1 MSMFHISAAC
11 QDLGLRAGAILHR
24 EVTIQPASADLRA
37 EIGTAAIAVGRQF
50 QARSEIRQLPEIARL
65 HQVLRDIGVK
75 PRRHPPSNQ
84 KLLEYALK
92 HGTLPAINNLVDA
105 YNLVSL
111 RTRASLGA
119 HDAERISSPVELRIM
134 TGKETFTPLG
144 SSEPQAVV
152 AGEFG
157 YVDANHRLLCRL
169 DSLQADFS
177 KVGDSTRDVLV
188 IVEFTTAT
196 PDQARRAAVE
206 LAMEVIS
213 QHCGGTAE
221 IVSMPG

>member
-1 MSMFHISAAC
+1 MFHVSDAC
-11 QDLGLRAGAILHR
+11 EQLGLRAGAIRHQG
-24 EVTIQPASADLRA
+24 VTIEPASTELRA
-37 EIGTAAIAVGRQF
+37 EIDEAAAEVGRQF
-50 QARSEIRQLPEIARL
+50 QDRAAIRTLPEIAQL
-65 HQVLRDIGVK
+65 HRVLRDVGVK

-84 KLLEYALK
+84 KLLEFALK
-92 HGTLPAINNLVDA
+92 HGTLPTINNLVDA

-111 RTRASLGA
+111 RTLASLGA
-119 HDAERISSPVELRIM
+119 HDREQISSPVELRIL
-134 TGKETFTPLG
+134 TGEETFTPLG
-144 SSEPQAVV
+144 SPDPQAVV

-157 YVDANHRLLCRL
+157 YVDAEGRLLCRL

-188 IVEFTTAT
+188 IAEFTTAT

-221 IVSMPG
+221 VVAMPA

>member
-1 MSMFHISAAC
+1 MNMFHVSAAC
-11 QDLGLRAGAILHR
+11 QDLGLRAGAILYR
-24 EVTIQPASADLRA
+24 EVTIQPATAALRA
-37 EIGTAAIAVGRQF
+37 EIDMAASAVGKQIET
-50 QARSEIRQLPEIARL
+50 RSEIRQLPEIARL

-119 HDAERISSPVELRIM
+119 HDAERISSPVELRFM

-177 KVGDSTRDVLV
+177 KVSDSTRDVLV
-188 IVEFTTAT
+188 IAEFTTAT

-221 IVSMPG
+221 VVAMPA

>member
-1 MSMFHISAAC
+1 MFHVSDAC
-11 QDLGLRAGAILHR
+11 EQLGLRAGAILHQG
-24 EVTIQPASADLRA
+24 VTIQPASAELRA
-37 EIGTAAIAVGRQF
+37 EIDEAAAEVARQF
-50 QARSEIRQLPEIARL
+50 QDRAAIRTRAEIAQL
-65 HQVLRDIGVK
+65 HQVLRDVGVK

-84 KLLEYALK
+84 KLLEFALK

-111 RTRASLGA
+111 RTLASLGA
-119 HDAERISSPVELRIM
+119 HDRGQISSPVELRLL
-134 TGKETFTPLG
+134 TGEETFTPLG
-144 SSEPQAVV
+144 RSEPESVV

-157 YVDANHRLLCRL
+157 YVDAEARLLCRL

-177 KVGDSTRDVLV
+177 KVSESTRDVLV
-188 IVEFTTAT
+188 IVESTTAT
-196 PDQARRAAVE
+196 PDQDRRAAVE
-206 LAMEVIS
+206 LAIKVIS

>member
-1 MSMFHISAAC
+1 EAA
-11 QDLGLRAGAILHR
+11 AK
-24 EVTIQPASADLRA
+24 V
-37 EIGTAAIAVGRQF
+37 VRQF
-50 QARSEIRQLPEIARL
+50 QDRAGIRTLPEIARL
-65 HQVLRDIGVK
+65 HQVLRDVGVK

-84 KLLEYALK
+84 KLLEFALK

-105 YNLVSL
+105 YNLLSL
-111 RTRASLGA
+111 RTLASLGA
-119 HDAERISSPVELRIM
+119 HDAGQISSPVELRILS
-134 TGKETFTPLG
+134 GEETFTPLG
-144 SSEPQAVV
+144 SSQPETVV
-152 AGEFG
+152 ADEFG
-157 YVDANHRLLCRL
+157 YVDGQGRLLCRL

-177 KVGDSTRDVLV
+177 KVSDSTRDVLV

-206 LAMEVIS
+206 LTMEVIS

>member
-1 MSMFHISAAC
+1 MFHVSAAC
-11 QDLGLRAGAILHR
+11 QQLGLRAGAILHR
-24 EVTIQPASADLRA
+24 EVTIQPAPAALRA
-37 EIGTAAIAVGRQF
+37 EIDLAASAVGRQIET
-50 QARSEIRQLPEIARL
+50 RSEIRQLPEIARL

-75 PRRHPPSNQ
+75 PRRRPPSNQ

-92 HGTLPAINNLVDA
+92 HGTLPTINNMVDA

-111 RTRASLGA
+111 RTRCSLGA
-119 HDAERISSPVELRIM
+119 HDAQRISSPVELRIL
-134 TGKETFTPLG
+134 TGEETFTPLG

-157 YVDANHRLLCRL
+157 YVDADGRLLCHL

-177 KVGDSTRDVLV
+177 KVGETTREVLV
-188 IVEFTTAT
+188 IVESTTAT
-196 PDQARRAAVE
+196 PGKDQRAAVE
-206 LAMEVIS
+206 LAMEVVQ

-221 IVSMPG
+221 VVAMPA